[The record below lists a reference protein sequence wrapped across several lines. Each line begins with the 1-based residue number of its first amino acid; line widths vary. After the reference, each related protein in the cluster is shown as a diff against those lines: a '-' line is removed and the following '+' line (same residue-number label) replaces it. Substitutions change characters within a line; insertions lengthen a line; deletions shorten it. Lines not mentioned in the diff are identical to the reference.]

1 MRLSTTSGTVF
12 PPQLV
17 CVSTL
22 RSLYIFIAAL
32 FNPLPLASGVF
43 PLFTDVMY
51 NSLGYPQASSLLG
64 GLAFVFSILPF
75 LLMFYGP
82 RIRKKSRVA
91 KQIVWQQDRRAA
103 EAVRIKEEK
112 EKDLKRED
120 V

>member
-1 MRLSTTSGTVF
+1 
-12 PPQLV
+12 
-17 CVSTL
+17 
-22 RSLYIFIAAL
+22 
-32 FNPLPLASGVF
+32 
-43 PLFTDVMY
+43 
-51 NSLGYPQASSLLG
+51 
-64 GLAFVFSILPF
+64 
-75 LLMFYGP
+75 MFYGP